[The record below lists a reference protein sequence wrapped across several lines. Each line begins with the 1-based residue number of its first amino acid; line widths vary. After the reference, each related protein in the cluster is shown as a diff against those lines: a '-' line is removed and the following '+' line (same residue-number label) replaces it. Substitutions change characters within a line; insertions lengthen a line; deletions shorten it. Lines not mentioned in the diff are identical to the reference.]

1 MATQWR
7 HGMNGPTGLDYS
19 ALPVVLKL
27 EAVPKKNQQDVFD
40 CIRAMEGAALCEIHK
55 KEA

>member
-1 MATQWR
+1 
-7 HGMNGPTGLDYS
+7 MNGPTGLDYS